1 MRALMMIGIA
11 LICVGILSLVYYVSP
26 IRILLLDAVGQKLNL
41 RVPLTAAAAILAGGL
56 ILFAIRPRPTKG
68 SP

>member
-56 ILFAIRPRPTKG
+56 ILLAIRPRPTKG